1 LDLNVFSLKVFLK
14 VAESGSFTKASEA
27 LFLSQPAVSFHIQK
41 IEQAFQ
47 TPLFIRRKSDRIGLT
62 EAGKTLRKHAKELV
76 RLQQLIA
83 SDMKRHVPAF
93 RRELRIGVCSI
104 VGEHLVPFGVT
115 AFGETHPEVALSLS
129 ILKCEKVF
137 KGLLEGNFDIGM
149 TGIEPNDRSL
159 VKKCLIRAPLVLFK
173 SARGQK
179 RVSRI
184 SIHDLSKHSFVL
196 REKGSG
202 CRLEFDNFL
211 RSHGIDPDKITVLT
225 ESESNAAIKLLV
237 KDGDCISVLPDFMV
251 SEEINKGEL
260 VELKLT
266 EGQPMQSF
274 FLVYRKQDTSASLHM
289 HDILC
294 FLLKYSH
301 AYSVIDKSML

>member
-47 TPLFIRRKSDRIGLT
+47 IPLFIRSKSDCIRLT
-62 EAGKTLRKHAKELV
+62 EAGKTLRKHAKEMV

-83 SDMKRHVPAF
+83 SDMKRHIPALQ
-93 RRELRIGVCSI
+93 RELRIGVCSI
-104 VGEHLVPFGVT
+104 VGEHLIPFGVT
-115 AFGETHPEVALSLS
+115 AFGETYPEVALSLS
-129 ILKCEKVF
+129 ILKCDKVF
-137 KGLLEGNFDIGM
+137 KGLLEGKFDIGM
-149 TGIEPNDRSL
+149 TGIEPTDRSL

-179 RVSRI
+179 SGSRI
-184 SIHDLSKHSFVL
+184 SIHDLSNHSFVL

-202 CRLEFDNFL
+202 CRLEFENFL
-211 RSHGIDPDKITVLT
+211 TSHGIDPDKITVLT

-237 KDGDCISVLPDFMV
+237 REGDCISVLPDFMIND
-251 SEEINKGEL
+251 EINKGEL
-260 VELKLT
+260 VEIELK
-266 EGQPMQSF
+266 EDRPMQSF

-289 HDILC
+289 HDILS
-294 FLLKYSH
+294 FLLKYSQPH
-301 AYSVIDKSML
+301 SVIDKSML